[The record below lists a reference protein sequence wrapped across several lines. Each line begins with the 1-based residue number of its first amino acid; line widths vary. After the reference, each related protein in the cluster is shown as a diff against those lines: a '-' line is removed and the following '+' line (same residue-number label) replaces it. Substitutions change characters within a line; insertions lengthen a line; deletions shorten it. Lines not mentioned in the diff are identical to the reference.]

1 MDMLMAPDPEIEQA
15 IHARIRDAAIEQFG
29 RKGFD
34 ADLAAIAH
42 AAGTGV
48 DLAAQLVGST
58 GDLRRECDIYV
69 AELVKE
75 SKSEALQSMSP
86 DDWFRQLA
94 EVDSY
99 APIMKY
105 VVRSMISGG
114 DLGRALMHQM
124 IDNAEAYLEDAV
136 TMGSIVP
143 SRDPKARARFLALNG
158 GGGFLLYLHMHETPD
173 DMTAVLRDYDRDMIM
188 PALELYTNGLLAGSA
203 MYEAFLNRSE
213 TPPRAAI

>member
-15 IHARIRDAAIEQFG
+15 IHARIRDAAVEQFG

-34 ADLAAIAH
+34 VDLAAIAH
-42 AAGTGV
+42 AAGAGV

-58 GDLRRECDIYV
+58 GDLRRECDAYV

-75 SKSEALQSMSP
+75 SKSEALQSISP

-105 VVRSMISGG
+105 LVRSMISGG

-173 DMTAVLRDYDRDMIM
+173 DMRAVLRDYDRDMIM

-213 TPPRAAI
+213 TQPRAVI